1 MSAVPVVAGRRRPG
15 LARHHPEPARFWIAY
30 APRAWPAGDT
40 PWTDLG
46 AARFKSSRSA
56 SGSRP
61 LELPDAAELD
71 DLLYL
76 PPVATELML
85 ARDDWATGLIESGT
99 PVLIQLEPDTTT
111 GAPGAL
117 IVYDLLRPL
126 LEGDLAPLSALP
138 EGSNAVWPLI
148 PGITD
153 APELWHEGCGVLAR
167 RGVACVQPM
176 VVELTAEERR
186 RLAESGGDDVFEALF
201 HGPPPAERDFARC
214 AAFHGLRVFVPR
226 PAASGTARQVRNRR
240 LAADLTLAGELWLR
254 LDRPVAAGQS
264 LLRAA
269 RRAAD
274 TRRDLTALA
283 REGNLGVLD
292 WLDGRGV
299 DLVAE
304 AVATGRAALVD
315 SLLEDYLA
323 PESELT

>member
-1 MSAVPVVAGRRRPG
+1 MSTVPVVNGRRRPG
-15 LARHHPEPARFWIAY
+15 LMWHHPEPARFWIVY
-30 APRAWPAGDT
+30 APRSWPDGDL

-46 AARFKSSRSA
+46 MVRLRSSRTF
-56 SGSRP
+56 SGP
-61 LELPDAAELD
+61 LELPDAADLD

-76 PPVATELML
+76 PPVAAELAS
-85 ARDDWATGLIESGT
+85 ARDDWAAGLIASGT
-99 PVLIQLEPDTTT
+99 PLLIQLEPGTATEASGT
-111 GAPGAL
+111 L

-126 LEGDLAPLSALP
+126 LEGDLEPLSVLP

-153 APELWHEGCGVLAR
+153 APELWHEGCSTLAR

-186 RLAESGGDDVFEALF
+186 QLAESGGDDAFEALF

-214 AAFHGLRVFVPR
+214 AAACGLQVFLSR
-226 PAASGTARQVRNRR
+226 PAAAGTARQVRNRR
-240 LAADLTLAGELWLR
+240 LAADLALAGDLWLR
-254 LDRPVAAGQS
+254 LDRSVAAGQG

-269 RRAAD
+269 RRAAG
-274 TRRDLTALA
+274 TRRDLAALA

-304 AVATGRAALVD
+304 VVATGHSSLVD
-315 SLLEDYLA
+315 SLIEAYLA
-323 PESELT
+323 PESKPEA